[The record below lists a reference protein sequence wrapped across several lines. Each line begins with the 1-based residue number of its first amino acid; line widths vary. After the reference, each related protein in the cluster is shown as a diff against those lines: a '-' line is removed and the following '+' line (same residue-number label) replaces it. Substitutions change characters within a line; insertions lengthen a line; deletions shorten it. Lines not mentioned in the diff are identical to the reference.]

1 MGWFNKEEKAIANI
15 IRCDEPDYLIWKWR
29 PVGAGLGES
38 KRENAIRWGSSLRV
52 RDGEVAVF
60 VYKQKDGS
68 NQDYI
73 VGPFDETLK
82 TANLPVL
89 SGILGLAY
97 AGGTPFQAEVYFI
110 NLARMIQVRF
120 GVPYFD
126 VFDPRFEDYAVP
138 VAVRGTI
145 SFHIADC
152 CEFVRLHR
160 LTDFSLEDFQR
171 QIRNA
176 VSRYVKDTV
185 ANAPAEH
192 SIPVTKLESKISQ
205 INDVIEFDLKQ
216 RLEEDFGVVVSGVD
230 IEAIEIDKSSDGYR
244 QLMSVTKDWTS
255 AVMKAEAD
263 AKVKDIAAKQEIEAE
278 HYRESLRIQRE
289 ESQYA
294 QHKQTQTANFTAFQA
309 EKHAEVGIAGAE
321 ALGHMGENG
330 AGRVS
335 LGGGSGLDPIGIVAG
350 MAVGGAVGQNIAKTL
365 DTALNGADLSAQGG
379 VTPPPILS
387 LSYYVAVNGK
397 PTGPFDAAALT
408 AMASAGSLQS
418 SSLVWKQGMA
428 AWERADSVEELKNLL
443 PFGMPPLPNEG

>member
-15 IRCDEPDYLIWKWR
+15 IRCDESDYLIWKWR
-29 PVGAGLGES
+29 PAGAGLGES

-68 NQDYI
+68 NQDYV

-110 NLARMIQVRF
+110 NLARIIQVRF

-176 VSRYVKDTV
+176 VCRYVKDTV
-185 ANAPAEH
+185 TNAPAEH

-255 AVMKAEAD
+255 AVIRAEAD
-263 AKVKDIAAKQEIEAE
+263 AKVKDIAEKQEIEAE

-294 QHKQTQTANFTAFQA
+294 QHKQTQTTNFAAFQA
-309 EKHAEVGIAGAE
+309 EKQAEVGIAGAE
-321 ALGHMGENG
+321 ALGRMGENG
-330 AGRVS
+330 AGQVN
-335 LGGGSGLDPIGIVAG
+335 LGGGSGLDPIGIAAG
-350 MAVGGAVGQNIAKTL
+350 MAVGGAVGQNIVKTL
-365 DTALNGADLSAQGG
+365 DSALNGADLSAQGG
-379 VTPPPILS
+379 VTPPPIPETT
-387 LSYYVAVNGK
+387 YYVAANGQA
-397 PTGPFDAAALT
+397 TGPFNLVTLEKMVTEGNLAADA
-408 AMASAGSLQS
+408 
-418 SSLVWKQGMA
+418 LVWKAGMA
-428 AWERADSVEELKNLL
+428 QWERMDRVNELKYILSTL
-443 PFGMPPLPNEG
+443 HIPPIEG